1 MKGVRRVPAATAATA
16 ATSATPATAATSA
29 TSANA
34 ATVGRNTT
42 ASGGRNATVTPTAT
56 ATATA
61 TAERAMAERTAV
73 ERTTAERMTAERMT
87 AERTTADRTASAVE
101 VVPLCDGE
109 WRLCDRRIPA
119 DDSRR
124 LLSYV
129 SRDGDGFEVLW
140 LPTLTVQRV
149 ASLEAAIE
157 AARRACAEPPA

>member
-1 MKGVRRVPAATAATA
+1 MKNVRRVTAATSATSATAATA
-16 ATSATPATAATSA
+16 ATS
-29 TSANA
+29 

-42 ASGGRNATVTPTAT
+42 ASGGSNATVTPTAT

-61 TAERAMAERTAV
+61 TAERAMAERTAA
-73 ERTTAERMTAERMT
+73 ERTTAERMKAERMT
-87 AERTTADRTASAVE
+87 AEQTTPDRTTAEQTTSAVE

>member
-73 ERTTAERMTAERMT
+73 ERTTAERMTA
-87 AERTTADRTASAVE
+87 DRTASAVE

>member
-1 MKGVRRVPAATAATA
+1 MKDVRRTTATATAAA
-16 ATSATPATAATSA
+16 A
-29 TSANA
+29 
-34 ATVGRNTT
+34 
-42 ASGGRNATVTPTAT
+42 AT

-61 TAERAMAERTAV
+61 CASSAERAQST
-73 ERTTAERMTAERMT
+73 
-87 AERTTADRTASAVE
+87 VE

-129 SRDGDGFEVLW
+129 SRDDDGFEVLW

-149 ASLEAAIE
+149 GSLEAAIE
-157 AARRACAEPPA
+157 AARRACSGPRA

>member
-1 MKGVRRVPAATAATA
+1 MKSVRRVTAAIAATSATAATA
-16 ATSATPATAATSA
+16 ATSATK
-29 TSANA
+29 ANA

-42 ASGGRNATVTPTAT
+42 ASGGRNVAVTAT
-56 ATATA
+56 ATV
-61 TAERAMAERTAV
+61 ERSMAERTAAEQTT
-73 ERTTAERMTAERMT
+73 ERTTPERMTAQRMT
-87 AERTTADRTASAVE
+87 AERTTTDRTASAVE